1 MHKTI
6 LNLNSIKNEIEKIKN
21 NFNKVEV
28 IAISKT
34 FPILEILPLIESGH
48 AHFGE
53 NKIQEAIEK
62 WPKIKENNQNLK
74 LHFVGNLQTN
84 KVKFVIPLFDYIHS
98 LSNFKLAQKIASQ
111 QDKVNFKPKIFIQVN
126 IGDEAQK
133 NGVSMK
139 ELDSFVFRCQNNL
152 DLNIIGLMCIPPND
166 GKKEVYF
173 SKMKELNKKY
183 SFTQLSMGMSGDYQL
198 AIKHN
203 SSFVRIGTKIFG
215 NRIK

>member
-62 WPKIKENNQNLK
+62 WPEIKENYPNLK

-98 LSNFKLAQKIASQ
+98 LSNFKLAQKIALQ
-111 QDKVNFKPKIFIQVN
+111 QVKVNFKPKIFIQVN
-126 IGDEAQK
+126 IGDEVQK
-133 NGVSMK
+133 NGVSVK

-152 DLNIIGLMCIPPND
+152 DLNIIGLMCIPPNNE
-166 GKKEVYF
+166 KKEIYF

-215 NRIK
+215 SRVK

>member
-34 FPILEILPLIESGH
+34 FPILEILPLIKSGH

-62 WPKIKENNQNLK
+62 WSEIKEQNKNLK

-98 LSNFKLAQKIASQ
+98 LSNFKLAQKIALQ
-111 QDKVNFKPKIFIQVN
+111 QVKVNFKPKIFIQVN
-126 IGDEAQK
+126 IGDEVQK
-133 NGVSMK
+133 NGVSVK

-152 DLNIIGLMCIPPND
+152 DLNIIGLMCIPPNNE
-166 GKKEVYF
+166 KKEIYF

-215 NRIK
+215 SRVK